1 MSRTALVWL
10 SVPDTI
16 RARALN
22 RATLARQ
29 LLLRRADLPPI
40 DAIEHLVGM
49 QAQAPLAPYVGLWSR
64 LGSFRHTE
72 LADLVTGRQAVRIH
86 LMRTTVHLVSARD
99 AVTLGPLLR
108 PVHERAFATGS
119 PFGRRLAGLD
129 LTELVA
135 EGQRLLGERPRSRAE
150 LGRELAGRWPRHDP
164 LDLAYAVSYLLAV
177 VQIPPRGVWGQP
189 QGSARWALAEMWLG
203 RPFDPRPRIE
213 EMIRRYLGAFGPAT
227 VNDIQAWSG
236 LTRLREITSVMA
248 PRLRLARDESGAELL
263 DLPGAPRPD
272 PDTPAPVRFL
282 PEYDNLLLSYA
293 DRGRVIPGGR
303 PVPLP
308 PGNGGRTGTV
318 LIDGRWNGIWAIS
331 RSRDT
336 TVLRVEPQDPITGRD
351 ADELEAEGARLL
363 SFAVPGPGTARC
375 EVRR

>member
-1 MSRTALVWL
+1 
-10 SVPDTI
+10 VPDTI
-16 RARALN
+16 SSRALN

-29 LLLRRADLPPI
+29 LLLRRADLPAI

-72 LADLVTGRQAVRIH
+72 LADLIAGRQAVRIH

-99 AVTLGPLLR
+99 AVMLAPLLR
-108 PVHERAFATGS
+108 GARERAVATRS
-119 PFGRRLAGLD
+119 PFGPRLAGLD
-129 LTELVA
+129 LAELVA
-135 EGQRLLGERPRSRAE
+135 EGLRLLGEQPRSRAE
-150 LGRELAGRWPRHDP
+150 LGRELAARWPRHDP
-164 LDLAYAVSYLLAV
+164 VDLAYAVSYLVPL
-177 VQIPPRGVWGQP
+177 VQVPPRGIWGQP
-189 QGSARWALAEMWLG
+189 QGGARWALAEVWLD
-203 RPFDPRPRIE
+203 RPLDPRPRIE
-213 EMIRRYLGAFGPAT
+213 EMIRRYLAAFGPAT
-227 VNDIQAWSG
+227 VQDIQAWSG
-236 LTRLREITSVMA
+236 LTRLREITTVMA
-248 PRLRLARDESGAELL
+248 PRLRPARDESGAELL
-263 DLPGAPRPD
+263 DLPEAPRPD

-293 DRGRVIPGGR
+293 DRGRVIPGRR

-318 LIDGRWNGIWAIS
+318 LIDGRWNGTWTIS

-336 TVLRVEPQDPITGRD
+336 AVLRVEPHAPISGRD
-351 ADELEAEGARLL
+351 AEALEAEGSRLL
-363 SFAVPGPGTARC
+363 SFAAAGATAATC

>member
-1 MSRTALVWL
+1 MANPAGNR
-10 SVPDTI
+10 SVPDIIST
-16 RARALN
+16 RALN

-29 LLLRRADLPPI
+29 LLLRRADLPAI

-72 LADLVTGRQAVRIH
+72 LAGLIAGRQAVRIH

-99 AVTLGPLLR
+99 AVMLAPLLR
-108 PVHERAFATGS
+108 GVHERAFATGS
-119 PFGRRLAGLD
+119 PFGPSLAGLD
-129 LTELVA
+129 LAELVA
-135 EGQRLLGERPRSRAE
+135 EGQRLLGEQPRSRAE
-150 LGRELAGRWPRHDP
+150 LGRELAARWPRHDP
-164 LDLAYAVSYLLAV
+164 VDLAYAVSYLVPL
-177 VQIPPRGVWGQP
+177 VQVPPRGIWGQP
-189 QGSARWALAEMWLG
+189 QGGARWAPAEVWLG
-203 RPFDPRPRIE
+203 RPLEPRPRIE
-213 EMIRRYLGAFGPAT
+213 EMIRRYLAAFGPAT
-227 VNDIQAWSG
+227 VQDIQAWSG
-236 LTRLREITSVMA
+236 LTRLREITTVMA
-248 PRLRLARDESGAELL
+248 PRLRPARDESGAELL
-263 DLPGAPRPD
+263 DLPEAPRPD

-293 DRGRVIPGGR
+293 DRGRVIPSRR

-318 LIDGRWNGIWAIS
+318 LTDGRWNGTWTIS

-336 TVLRVEPQDPITGRD
+336 AVLRVEPHDRISGRD
-351 ADELEAEGARLL
+351 AEALEAEGSRLL
-363 SFAVPGPGTARC
+363 SFAAAGATAATC